1 MRFLGIDPGEK
12 RIGLAAGDD
21 LGLATPLPALTQPRV
36 EERLMAM
43 AEVIRRQ
50 RITELVVGC
59 PFNMDGSTGPAARK
73 AEAFAAALRAR
84 FGLPVHLVDERLTSH
99 AAEQTMAKKRLRAV
113 RDQGVVDSRA
123 AAILLGDYL
132 TQRFPPPLPEPPV
145 EETP

>member
-1 MRFLGIDPGEK
+1 
-12 RIGLAAGDD
+12 
-21 LGLATPLPALTQPRV
+21 
-36 EERLMAM
+36 M